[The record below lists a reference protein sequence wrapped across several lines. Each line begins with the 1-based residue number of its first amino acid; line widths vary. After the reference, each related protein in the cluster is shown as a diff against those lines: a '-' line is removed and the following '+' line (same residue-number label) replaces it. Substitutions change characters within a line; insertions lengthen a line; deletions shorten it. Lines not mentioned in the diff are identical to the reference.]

1 VVLERVVEEEKEE
14 ISAEAGVLG
23 MLQGREPETS
33 QREEEVV
40 VAAVY

>member
-1 VVLERVVEEEKEE
+1 
-14 ISAEAGVLG
+14 

-40 VAAVY
+40 VAAVYWLQLKPELIEVATDR